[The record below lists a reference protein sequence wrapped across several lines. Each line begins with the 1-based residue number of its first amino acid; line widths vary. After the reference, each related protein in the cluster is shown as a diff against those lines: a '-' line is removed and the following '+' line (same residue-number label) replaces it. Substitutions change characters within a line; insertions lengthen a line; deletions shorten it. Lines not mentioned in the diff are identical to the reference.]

1 LQGGSDF
8 DKIEKSALNKADNY
22 KNGLFGTVYGFCL
35 WGVIL

>member
-1 LQGGSDF
+1 LQSGSDF
-8 DKIEKSALNKADNY
+8 DKMRKSALNKADN